1 MGDLPTSGQLTGDRK
16 QALQLTC
23 ATVRALKVFG
33 AFLVIASRDGI
44 PKADLTAQVASL
56 SDVLDGL

>member
-1 MGDLPTSGQLTGDRK
+1 MGDLPTSDQLTGDRK

-44 PKADLTAQVASL
+44 PKADLPLRWQA
-56 SDVLDGL
+56 